1 MYRVVLDPVVI
12 LRGLLNP
19 HSPCRR
25 LLFDYA
31 ERYQAVFSDD
41 TVRAIRFLVVHP
53 ILIVAIPP
61 LAGVSQ
67 TRLSQVFLQASR
79 VHVPP
84 EPGVSVFVAA
94 ARAARA
100 DFLVCEDRRLL
111 EQREQLGV
119 PVIQARPFL
128 ALLDPD
134 LFSPDPDDTPSET
147 QGPV

>member
-1 MYRVVLDPVVI
+1 MYRVVLDPVVV

-31 ERYQAVFSDD
+31 ERYQAIFSDD
-41 TVRAIRFLVVHP
+41 TVRAIRLLLVHP
-53 ILIVAIPP
+53 ILVALIPP
-61 LAGVSQ
+61 LAGVSP
-67 TRLSQVFLQASR
+67 TRLSQVFLQAAR

-84 EPGVSVFVAA
+84 EPGVSAFVAA

-100 DFLVCEDRRLL
+100 DFLVCQDRRLL
-111 EQREQLGV
+111 ERREQLGV
-119 PVIQARPFL
+119 PVIQARSFL

-134 LFSPDPDDTPSET
+134 LFSAGPEDTPSEA
-147 QGPV
+147 QGPA